1 MLPLHIKQQRI
12 GVLEKKNQF
21 SNWIFTEALGGCST
35 RVDLDFHLLLQI
47 KATHLGGT
55 SLQNGK
61 EEEASK
67 TVLTDQQSL
76 TPTFFEFWIWNFK
89 SYQNWYNAFPRR
101 ILCNQNLRIVS
112 HQNNTNLFQWCHPWT
127 RLFNSN
133 VFMRLFGQANK
144 LRLH

>member
-1 MLPLHIKQQRI
+1 MCLTYQTTCMRI
-12 GVLEKKNQF
+12 GVLEKKKKNQF

-67 TVLTDQQSL
+67 TVLTDQQS
-76 TPTFFEFWIWNFK
+76 
-89 SYQNWYNAFPRR
+89 
-101 ILCNQNLRIVS
+101 
-112 HQNNTNLFQWCHPWT
+112 
-127 RLFNSN
+127 
-133 VFMRLFGQANK
+133 
-144 LRLH
+144 